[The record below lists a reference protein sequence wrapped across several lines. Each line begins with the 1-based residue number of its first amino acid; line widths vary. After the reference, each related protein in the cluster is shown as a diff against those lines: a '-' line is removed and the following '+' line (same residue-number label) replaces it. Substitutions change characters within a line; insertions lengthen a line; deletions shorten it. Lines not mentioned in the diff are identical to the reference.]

1 MLCGK
6 SNNRELKIEKEMK
19 KNEVIQEVLA
29 AMKAMDILD
38 RINIYLKKSG
48 DMINK
53 QELLDIMQSD
63 GDTDEYYTQP
73 DD

>member
-1 MLCGK
+1 MT
-6 SNNRELKIEKEMK
+6 
-19 KNEVIQEVLA
+19 KNEVIQELLA

-38 RINIYLKKSG
+38 RINRYLEKSG

-53 QELLDIMQSD
+53 QELLDIIQSD

>member
-1 MLCGK
+1 
-6 SNNRELKIEKEMK
+6 MK
-19 KNEVIQEVLA
+19 KNEVIQELLA

-38 RINIYLKKSG
+38 RINRYLEKSG

-53 QELLDIMQSD
+53 QELLDIIQSD